1 MNAHRTTLRLA
12 ARLAWGPHPRQRLR
26 ALLLGAAAAACAVTV
41 LFAAGVLHALSGEA
55 DRLRQRSVVPARGGA
70 EPVVRVDLRA
80 DTWGLEQYPVVWLDP
95 VDEGDPA
102 AMPPGMSAWPEKGG
116 WAVSPGLAAL
126 ARAHPALA
134 ARFPGAEVLGDA
146 GVLHPGELLAY
157 RHMPE
162 GGAMGAAAFDAAG
175 FGGPGPSVG
184 ERTEVD
190 RPALALAL
198 TGFVGLPVV
207 LLAAAGTAVSA
218 PLRARRLALLRA
230 LGTPAR
236 RLRALVAAEAALV
249 FLPGLAL
256 GVLLWTPVA
265 PVLGEVPVV
274 GRPVADGALAPPPW
288 ATAAVA
294 ACLACL
300 FAALAV
306 LTERRGRGSRH
317 RVAPRPRAGRPRLPV
332 LRTAPAAAGLVLL
345 ALAQLRDGQAAST
358 TTLAGVVLLA
368 VGVPPAL
375 PVVARAV
382 GGRMADRASGPRGVL
397 AGRRLQYDPRSAVRP
412 LYGVAALLVLAPV
425 VAAWMGAVRHLDA
438 PPPRDPTAE
447 AVVLRGALDRV
458 DTGVLLRGL
467 PGAVAVPLAPRD
479 PGPSGPSGP
488 SGPPVLRVGLGC
500 ADAGRLLGTAVCG
513 PAGSLTPEGSR
524 RLAVLLGTPAQLRL
538 VPPGTLRPTPGGE
551 LAVIAPRDPRF
562 ENAIRAAALAHPAAL
577 NVVSAADLV
586 LQESELVSW
595 ILGGVAVLGSLT
607 FLVLALGTID
617 RTAAGRDGD
626 RLLGALGLSRGR
638 VRAIGTEEFLLGY
651 AAVVGTGLA
660 CGAVASAAWSAM
672 DPAIGY
678 PAGVLAGAAV
688 LAALLA
694 GAGVL
699 GIRLASGRRP
709 AEGRAPG

>member
-1 MNAHRTTLRLA
+1 MKAHRTTLRLA

-55 DRLRQRSVVPARGGA
+55 DRLRQRSVVPARGGE

-102 AMPPGMSAWPEKGG
+102 AMPPGMSAWPERGG

-175 FGGPGPSVG
+175 FGGPGPSIG

-190 RPALALAL
+190 GPALALAL

-249 FLPGLAL
+249 FLPGLAV
-256 GVLLWTPVA
+256 GVLLWEPVA
-265 PVLGEVPVV
+265 PLLGEVPVV
-274 GRPVADGALAPPPW
+274 GRPVADGALGPPPW
-288 ATAAVA
+288 ATAAVVA
-294 ACLACL
+294 GLACI
-300 FAALAV
+300 FAALALV
-306 LTERRGRGSRH
+306 TERRGRGSRH

-345 ALAQLRDGQAAST
+345 ALAQLRDDQAAST

-375 PVVARAV
+375 PAVARTV

-467 PGAVAVPLAPRD
+467 PGAVAVPLAPQD
-479 PGPSGPSGP
+479 SGPSGS

-500 ADAGRLLGTAVCG
+500 ADAARLLGTAACG
-513 PAGSLTPEGSR
+513 ASGSLTAEGSR
-524 RLAVLLGTPAQLRL
+524 RLAVLLGTPAPLRL
-538 VPPGTLRPTPGGE
+538 VPPGTLHPTPEGE
-551 LAVIAPRDPRF
+551 LAVIAPREPRF

-617 RTAAGRDGD
+617 RTAAGRGGD
-626 RLLGALGLSRGR
+626 RLLGALGLTRGR

-678 PAGVLAGAAV
+678 PTGVLAGAAV

-709 AEGRAPG
+709 EEGRAPG